1 VKIRKIKENMRREK
15 RRPMIIEVNAED
27 LIHVTTMIK
36 SERIRT
42 VLPPKKKDE
51 EVKNNKTSS
60 DIVAEANQDESI
72 LREKALKQILENSMK
87 EKKKTP

>member
-42 VLPPKKKDE
+42 VLPPKKKM
-51 EVKNNKTSS
+51 KR
-60 DIVAEANQDESI
+60 
-72 LREKALKQILENSMK
+72 LRTTKLLRISLLKRIKMK
-87 EKKKTP
+87 VY